1 MIGLHVGAGKPNNRW
16 SLQKYITLI
25 DNLNMKYQAKFDLT
39 GSTSDQELD
48 YIKNNCTVEAALFL
62 NREIPQVAA
71 LISKSDL
78 FISNDTG
85 IMHVAG
91 STDTPQISI
100 FGPTNPFNWAP
111 IGNNKFFIRKS
122 ELIDDVSVQDVINL
136 CNIILSKSNH
146 Q

>member
-1 MIGLHVGAGKPNNRW
+1 M
-16 SLQKYITLI
+16 
-25 DNLNMKYQAKFDLT
+25 
-39 GSTSDQELD
+39 
-48 YIKNNCTVEAALFL
+48 
-62 NREIPQVAA
+62 AA

-111 IGNNKFFIRKS
+111 IGNNKYFIRKS
-122 ELIDDVSVQDVINL
+122 ELIDDVSVQDVLKL
-136 CNIILSKSNH
+136 CETIL
-146 Q
+146 